1 MRGKK
6 KVDVYGNYLGYMDF
20 NGVRYIDTRETDAYY
35 FPVRNYQMDE
45 VMDSDSRRRLDAR
58 VLESGDLP

>member
-1 MRGKK
+1 
-6 KVDVYGNYLGYMDF
+6 MDF
-20 NGVRYIDTRETDAYY
+20 NGVRYIDTRETDSYY
-35 FPVRNYQMDE
+35 FPIRNYEMDE